1 MTSICDCLQAEELE
15 DDISK
20 SDILLLKILTL

>member
-15 DDISK
+15 MIFK
-20 SDILLLKILTL
+20 SDILLLKILTP